1 MPLMHGKSKKAFGHN
16 VEVEMEHGHPLKQ
29 SLAIAYSV
37 KRKAAKKHAKGG
49 AVEPKE
55 TFMEHEA
62 KESKAKE
69 YAEHHGKKHHYAKG
83 GMLTHKGYQP
93 SEVPHYDADFADMD
107 HDVEEMASGYV
118 GHPGAHA
125 KHDAAAEHED
135 MKKLNQHGKHEIGP
149 EGRHYAKGGYAHPR
163 LHPEAQKKIEERNL
177 KGRVNEV
184 SGSPEKGI
192 NKPYRYESGHGESMV
207 GANVRAGYKTAAKLM
222 HKRTIKE
229 LENMPKPKLKG
240 LAHGGEVHPHQS
252 EEHELDMVGKIIK
265 MRQHAYAKG
274 GHVDHEKGVHKQHPS
289 HHFFD
294 KKGKRDFG
302 VSYAGAQTRY
312 GESPYSKFDTEPG
325 YEIAKIHHKEKLKE
339 LKSMPKPK
347 LKGLAHGGAVHH
359 YSHGGKVA
367 NNTHPFEYEFHTP
380 NEFDDLVNRDDLE
393 FHYTG
398 KNSGDY
404 LSDAREDHDR
414 KDMVAKIMKSRAK
427 KDKSPYGY

>member
-1 MPLMHGKSKKAFGHN
+1 MPLMHGKSKKAFSHN
-16 VEVEMEHGHPLKQ
+16 VGVEMEHGHPLKQ

-69 YAEHHGKKHHYAKG
+69 YAEHHAHG
-83 GMLTHKGYQP
+83 GMLTHSGYQP

-149 EGRHYAKGGYAHPR
+149 KGHHYAKGG
-163 LHPEAQKKIEERNL
+163 EI
-177 KGRVNEV
+177 
-184 SGSPEKGI
+184 
-192 NKPYRYESGHGESMV
+192 
-207 GANVRAGYKTAAKLM
+207 
-222 HKRTIKE
+222 
-229 LENMPKPKLKG
+229 
-240 LAHGGEVHPHQS
+240 HPHQS
-252 EEHELDMVGKIIK
+252 EKHELDMVGKIMK

-274 GHVDHEKGVHKQHPS
+274 GKVHKDYSGGQKKGPEGYPKYQEQAQNEKGIHIPVSGVTQFPG
-289 HHFFD
+289 
-294 KKGKRDFG
+294 GKSTSKAGDFAKDR
-302 VSYAGAQTRY
+302 YAGKALFN
-312 GESPYSKFDTEPG
+312 EE
-325 YEIAKIHHKEKLKE
+325 AKKEHRKVLHEMKH
-339 LKSMPKPK
+339 MPKPK

-367 NNTHPFEYEFHTP
+367 NNTHPFKYEFHTP
-380 NEFDDLVNRDDLE
+380 NEFDDLVNRDNLE

-398 KNSGDY
+398 ENSGDY

-414 KDMVAKIMKSRAK
+414 KDMVSKIMKSRAK
-427 KDKSPYGY
+427 KDKLPPHYGK